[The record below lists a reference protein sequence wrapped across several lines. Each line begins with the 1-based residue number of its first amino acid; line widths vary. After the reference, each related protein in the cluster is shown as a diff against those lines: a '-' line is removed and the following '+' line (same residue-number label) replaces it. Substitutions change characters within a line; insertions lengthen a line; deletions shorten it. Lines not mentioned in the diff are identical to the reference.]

1 MLVAALDSGPDS
13 AHVPKRPG
21 DEKLWV
27 SYQALL
33 SSLSLLSLLIL
44 SLLWYSTS
52 EAALYSVASPLPVV
66 GASVELLLV
75 RRRAF

>member
-27 SYQALL
+27 PYQALL
-33 SSLSLLSLLIL
+33 SSLIL

-52 EAALYSVASPLPVV
+52 EEALYSVASPLPVV

-75 RRRAF
+75 SRRAF

>member
-33 SSLSLLSLLIL
+33 SSLSLLIL

-75 RRRAF
+75 WRRAF